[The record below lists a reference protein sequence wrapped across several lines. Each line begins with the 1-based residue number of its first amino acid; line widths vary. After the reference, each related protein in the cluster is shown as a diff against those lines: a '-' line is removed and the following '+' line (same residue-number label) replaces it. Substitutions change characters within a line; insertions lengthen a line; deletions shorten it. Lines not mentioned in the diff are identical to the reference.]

1 MAQPV
6 ATPKQQ
12 FLDTFVS
19 EHATTMKVLHAFPAA
34 QGDFKP
40 HPRSNSARDL
50 AWTFAM
56 EQALLS
62 AAMTDTL
69 KITGAFPKAEGDF
82 SAIVKK
88 FDSDFKA
95 LVELIKK
102 TPDSRFNDGTVNFF
116 VAPKTMG
123 DIPVGAFCWFTLCD
137 QIHHRGQLSVYVRMA
152 GGKVPSIYGPSADE
166 AW

>member
-1 MAQPV
+1 MAQPMPS
-6 ATPKQQ
+6 PKEQ
-12 FLDTFVS
+12 FLDGFTK
-19 EHATTMKVLHAFPAA
+19 EHATTMKVLRAVPAA
-34 QGDFKP
+34 QGDFRP
-40 HPRSNSARDL
+40 HPRSQSAREL
-50 AWTFAM
+50 AWTFVM

-69 KITGAFPKAEGDF
+69 KLTGAFPKAEGEF
-82 SAIVKK
+82 ASIVDK

-123 DIPVGAFCWFTLCD
+123 DIPVPAFCWFILCD

-166 AW
+166 PW